1 MSDSIRTIPDLTR
14 SIDGKVAIVTGGAAG
29 IGRATAETLATRGA
43 AVVIGDING
52 ASAER
57 VAAEL
62 RDGGGRATGVAADM
76 ADERQIESLVQTAV
90 DAYGRLDILHN
101 NAALTAGEAATG
113 DVAITDID
121 ATLLQR
127 ILRVNVGGY
136 ALAAK
141 HAIPHMLEGGGG
153 VVINTSS
160 TDAVLAELVRP
171 MYAMSKGAINALTRG
186 IATQY
191 GKQGVRAVGVAPG
204 VVVTEGARASV
215 PQEMLDG
222 FSRHA
227 LTPRAGIP
235 EDIANLVAFLASD
248 AAGFITGITIQV
260 DGGLTA
266 HFPNY
271 ADEMEAAVRSA
282 A

>member
-1 MSDSIRTIPDLTR
+1 MANATLPIPDPTL
-14 SIDGKVAIVTGGAAG
+14 SIAGKVAIVTGAAAG
-29 IGRATAETLATRGA
+29 IGRATAEVLAARGA
-43 AVVIGDING
+43 TVVIGDING
-52 ASAER
+52 VSAER

-62 RDGGGRATGVAADM
+62 RERGASAIGVAADM
-76 ADERQIESLVQTAV
+76 GDESQIEGLIQTAI
-90 DAYGRLDILHN
+90 DAYGRLDLLHN
-101 NAALTAGEAATG
+101 NAALTAGEAAVG

-121 ATLLQR
+121 AALFQR

-141 HAIPHMLEGGGG
+141 HAIPHMIEGGGG

-171 MYAMSKGAINALTRG
+171 MYAMSKGAVNALTRG

-191 GKQGVRAVGVAPG
+191 GKQGIRAVGVAPG

-215 PQEMLDG
+215 PQEMLDR
-222 FSRHA
+222 FARHA
-227 LTPRAGIP
+227 LTPRAGLP

-266 HFPNY
+266 HFPTY
-271 ADEMEAAVRSA
+271 AEEIEAAARSA